1 MRWLCRISNR
11 LAKAVNRS
19 ILEGEC
25 IAIFRGAVR
34 SSHTLDP
41 YERRLVGFFSGIGKT
56 CDEFV
61 NLAKTSPATAERM
74 IIEFVLKEKQR
85 AEQRA
90 IANGT
95 INNTLKPIK
104 LLLEMNDVVGVNWKK
119 IKRLLPS
126 ARRFALDRIPTI
138 DEIHKIIDHS
148 DVRGKALTL
157 VLCSSGI
164 REGAIEYLTVRNLEP
179 VKIDT
184 VADVGGGAGRTLGKL
199 TVYEGEVGE
208 EYTTFITPEAYE
220 AVQNYLNWRREHGE
234 TITDDSPLFRDK
246 FDPLVTAYLTYGGG
260 KPEEPKIMTGATIRV
275 YYNRLFYECG
285 FRTSPKRRHEF
296 TVHGYRKWFKTR
308 CENAG
313 VKPIVTELLMGHS
326 VGISDSYYRPTE
338 SDLLGEYLKA
348 VDALTISNENRLKMQ
363 VEVLAATTRE
373 TEEMINT
380 KMAEKDT
387 ELQLLRQREELNN
400 DALAALSERLMELEA
415 KFEQQRQR

>member
-1 MRWLCRISNR
+1 
-11 LAKAVNRS
+11 LAKAVNRA

-25 IAIFRGAVR
+25 ITIFRGAVR

-61 NLAKTSPATAERM
+61 NLARTSPATAERM

-85 AEQRA
+85 ARERA
-90 IANGT
+90 IVNGT

-126 ARRFALDRIPTI
+126 ARRFALDRIPTL
-138 DEIHKIIDHS
+138 DELHKIVDHS

-164 REGAIEYLTVRNLEP
+164 REGAIENLVVRNLKP
-179 VKIDT
+179 FKIG
-184 VADVGGGAGRTLGKL
+184 AEAREEIAQKGGTLGKL
-199 TVYEGEVGE
+199 TVYEGEPDEQYV
-208 EYTTFITPEAYE
+208 TFITPEAYE
-220 AVQNYLNWRREHGE
+220 AVQRYLDWRREHGE
-234 TITDDSPLFRDK
+234 TITDNSPLFRDK
-246 FDPLVTAYLTYGGG
+246 FDPLVTAYLTYDGG
-260 KPEEPKIMTGATIRV
+260 KPEEPKLMTGATIRV
-275 YYNRLFYECG
+275 NYNRLFYECG

-296 TVHGYRKWFKTR
+296 TVHGFRKWFKTR

-313 VKPIVTELLMGHS
+313 VKPIITELLMGHS

-338 SDLLGEYLKA
+338 KDLLEEYQKA
-348 VDALTISNENRLKMQ
+348 IDALTISNENRLKTQ
-363 VEVLAATTRE
+363 VEVLATTSKE
-373 TEEMINT
+373 TEEMIKIKLT
-380 KMAEKDT
+380 EKDR
-387 ELQLLRQREELNN
+387 ELQLLRQRDELNN
-400 DALAALSERLMELEA
+400 DALAALSERLMELETRF
-415 KFEQQRQR
+415 KEQRPH

>member
-1 MRWLCRISNR
+1 

-19 ILEGEC
+19 LLEGQS
-25 IAIFRGAVR
+25 ITIFRGAVR
-34 SSHTLDP
+34 SSHTLDS
-41 YERRLVGFFSGIGKT
+41 YERRLVGFLSSIGKT

-61 NLAKTSPATAERM
+61 ELARATPATAERT

-90 IANGT
+90 IANAT
-95 INNTLKPIK
+95 INNTLKPVK
-104 LLLEMNDVVGVNWKK
+104 LLLEMNDVVGLNWKK

-126 ARRFALDRIPTI
+126 ARRFALDRIPTM
-138 DEIHKIIDHS
+138 DEIHKIVEHS

-164 REGAIEYLTVRNLEP
+164 REGAIEYLTVRNLKP

-184 VADVGGGAGRTLGKL
+184 VDVGGGAGRTLGKL
-199 TVYEGEVGE
+199 IVYEGEVGE
-208 EYTTFITPEAYE
+208 EYITFMTPEAYE
-220 AVQNYLNWRREHGE
+220 AVQKYLDWRREHGE

-260 KPEEPKIMTGATIRV
+260 KPDEPKIMTGATIRV

-296 TVHGYRKWFKTR
+296 TVHGFRKWFKTR

-313 VKPIVTELLMGHS
+313 VKPIITELLMGHS

-338 SDLLGEYLKA
+338 KDLLEDYLKA

-363 VEVLAATTRE
+363 VEVLTTTTKE

-380 KMAEKDT
+380 RLAEKDR
-387 ELQLLRQREELNN
+387 ELQLMRQRDELNN
-400 DALAALSERLMELEA
+400 DALAALSERLMELET
-415 KFEQQRQR
+415 KFNEQRRLRA

>member
-1 MRWLCRISNR
+1 

-19 ILEGEC
+19 LLEGQS
-25 IAIFRGAVR
+25 ITIFRGAVR
-34 SSHTLDP
+34 SSHTLDS
-41 YERRLVGFFSGIGKT
+41 YERRLVGFLSSIGKT

-61 NLAKTSPATAERM
+61 ELARATPATAERT

-90 IANGT
+90 IANAT
-95 INNTLKPIK
+95 INNTLKPVK
-104 LLLEMNDVVGVNWKK
+104 LLLEMNDVVGLNWKK

-126 ARRFALDRIPTI
+126 ARRFALDRIPTM
-138 DEIHKIIDHS
+138 DEIHKIVEHS

-157 VLCSSGI
+157 VLCSSGCSSGI
-164 REGAIEYLTVRNLEP
+164 REGAIEYLTVRNLKP

-184 VADVGGGAGRTLGKL
+184 VDVGGGAGRTLGKL
-199 TVYEGEVGE
+199 IVYEGEVGE
-208 EYTTFITPEAYE
+208 EYITFMTPEAYE
-220 AVQNYLNWRREHGE
+220 AVQKYLDWRREHGE

-260 KPEEPKIMTGATIRV
+260 KPDEPKIMTGATIRV

-296 TVHGYRKWFKTR
+296 TVHGFRKWFKTR

-313 VKPIVTELLMGHS
+313 VKPIITELLMGHS

-338 SDLLGEYLKA
+338 KDLLEDYLKA

-363 VEVLAATTRE
+363 VEVLTTTTKE

-380 KMAEKDT
+380 RLAEKDR
-387 ELQLLRQREELNN
+387 ELQLMRQRDELNN
-400 DALAALSERLMELEA
+400 DALAALSERLMELET
-415 KFEQQRQR
+415 KFNEQRRLRA

>member
-1 MRWLCRISNR
+1 M
-11 LAKAVNRS
+11 AKAVNRA

-25 IAIFRGAVR
+25 ITIFRGAIR

-61 NLAKTSPATAERM
+61 NLARTSPGTAERM
-74 IIEFVLKEKQR
+74 VIEFVLKEKQR

-126 ARRFALDRIPTI
+126 ARRFALDRIPTM
-138 DEIHKIIDHS
+138 DEIHKIKEHS

-157 VLCSSGI
+157 VLCTSGI
-164 REGAIEYLTVRNLEP
+164 REGAIEYLTVRNLKP
-179 VKIDT
+179 VRIDT
-184 VADVGGGAGRTLGKL
+184 AADVGGGGGGRTLGKL
-199 TVYEGEVGE
+199 TVYEGELDE
-208 EYTTFITPEAYE
+208 EYITFITPEAYE
-220 AVQNYLNWRREHGE
+220 AVQSYLVWRREHGE

-296 TVHGYRKWFKTR
+296 TVHGFRKWFKTR

-313 VKPIVTELLMGHS
+313 VKPIITELLMGHS

-338 SDLLGEYLKA
+338 KDLIEEYLKA

-363 VEVLAATTRE
+363 VEVLAASSKE
-373 TEEMINT
+373 TEEMINV
-380 KMAEKDT
+380 KLAEKDK
-387 ELQLLRQREELNN
+387 EVQLLRQRDELNN
-400 DALAALSERLMELEA
+400 DALTALSERLMELETRF
-415 KFEQQRQR
+415 KEQRQH

>member
-1 MRWLCRISNR
+1 

-19 ILEGEC
+19 ILEGES
-25 IAIFRGAVR
+25 ITIFRGAVR

-41 YERRLVGFFSGIGKT
+41 YERRLVGFLSSIGKT

-61 NLAKTSPATAERM
+61 ELARATPATAEKI

-90 IANGT
+90 IANAT
-95 INNTLKPIK
+95 INNTLKPLK
-104 LLLEMNDVVGVNWKK
+104 LLLEMNDVVGLNWKK

-126 ARRFALDRIPTI
+126 ARRFALDRIPTM
-138 DEIHKIIDHS
+138 DEIHKIIEHS

-164 REGAIEYLTVRNLEP
+164 REGAIEYLTVRNLKP
-179 VKIDT
+179 VKIDS
-184 VADVGGGAGRTLGKL
+184 VDVGGGAGRTLGKL
-199 TVYEGEVGE
+199 IVYEGEVDE
-208 EYTTFITPEAYE
+208 EYISFITPEAVG
-220 AVQNYLNWRREHGE
+220 AVQKYLDWRREHGE
-234 TITDDSPLFRDK
+234 TITGDSPLFRDK

-296 TVHGYRKWFKTR
+296 TVHGFRKWFKTR

-313 VKPIVTELLMGHS
+313 IKPIVTELLMGHS

-338 SDLLGEYLKA
+338 KDLLEEYLKA
-348 VDALTISNENRLKMQ
+348 ADALTISNENRLKMQ
-363 VEVLAATTRE
+363 VEVLAASTKE
-373 TEEMINT
+373 TEEIINA
-380 KMAEKDT
+380 KLAEKDR
-387 ELQLLRQREELNN
+387 ELQLLRQRDELNN
-400 DALAALSERLMELEA
+400 DALTALSERLMELEV
-415 KFEQQRQR
+415 KFKEHQPQRQQT